1 VVCDGFGGTDAGACS
16 GSGRSAGDG
25 CGRGCHIVEHA
36 AGTVRKRAGRI
47 GGHNPAPD
55 AMEEGHAQFAFKG
68 AELFAHGRLGDVL
81 GLSGSGDATG
91 ADNGAKVAHLCELHH
106 CSPGIETMRSISWT
120 PSVILATLGPIH
132 LQGLSMTESVNAG
145 IQSQFGA
152 AASAYVTSAVHASG
166 PDLKAMVEAAAL
178 TGAEHVLDIG
188 SGAGHAACAVAP
200 RAASVTGVDITPEM
214 VAVASGVARERG
226 LRNVTFQ
233 TGDVAALPFEDCRFD
248 LVTSRL
254 SAHHYTDPAAA
265 LREVWRVLR
274 PGGRF
279 LLIDC
284 IAPEDA
290 ALDTFFNCFEL
301 LRDSSHVRDWRGSEW
316 LRMLAAAGFE
326 AQMRERFA
334 IPLDGDA
341 WVKRM
346 QTPAQKVAMIRTL
359 FAEASPAHRRAFDLR
374 DEPWGLSMP
383 FGFFQALKTA

>member
-1 VVCDGFGGTDAGACS
+1 
-16 GSGRSAGDG
+16 
-25 CGRGCHIVEHA
+25 
-36 AGTVRKRAGRI
+36 
-47 GGHNPAPD
+47 
-55 AMEEGHAQFAFKG
+55 
-68 AELFAHGRLGDVL
+68 
-81 GLSGSGDATG
+81 
-91 ADNGAKVAHLCELHH
+91 
-106 CSPGIETMRSISWT
+106 
-120 PSVILATLGPIH
+120 
-132 LQGLSMTESVNAG
+132 MTESVNAG

-188 SGAGHAACAVAP
+188 SGGGQAACAVAP
-200 RAASVTGVDITPEM
+200 RAASVTGIDITPEM

-226 LRNVTFQ
+226 LSNVTFQ